1 MTTFDLNDLDT
12 VGACEQG
19 LTFNVRD
26 ASGEE
31 TPMQVTVYGPHSKAF
46 KAARVKLT
54 AGREKLLKERAGEE
68 TKISVDEDEALL
80 SDFTAEC
87 VKGWSSFTLN
97 GAEFTYS
104 KANAKTLIKNYPLIA
119 IQTYEKIH
127 SLQEFMVKPQKTSET
142 TAE

>member
-1 MTTFDLNDLDT
+1 MMAFDLNDLDT
-12 VGACEQG
+12 VGACEKG

-26 ASGEE
+26 VSGEE

-46 KAARVKLT
+46 KAARAKLT
-54 AGREKLLKERAGEE
+54 AGREKLIKEHAGDDS
-68 TKISVDEDEALL
+68 KISTDEDEALL

-87 VKGWSSFTLN
+87 IKGWSPFTLN
-97 GAEFTYS
+97 GSEFAYS

-119 IQTYEKIH
+119 VQTYEKIH
-127 SLQEFMVKPQKTSET
+127 SLQEFMVKPQKVSET